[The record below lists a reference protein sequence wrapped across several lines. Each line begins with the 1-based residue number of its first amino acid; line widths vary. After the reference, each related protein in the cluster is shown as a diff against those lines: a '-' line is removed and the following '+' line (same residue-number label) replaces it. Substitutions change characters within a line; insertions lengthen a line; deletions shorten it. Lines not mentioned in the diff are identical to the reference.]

1 MLDIKCDSL
10 VTSSAGPETAI
21 LSLTSSVTDS
31 WMMVVLEE

>member
-21 LSLTSSVTDS
+21 LSLTSSVTVSKGD
-31 WMMVVLEE
+31 